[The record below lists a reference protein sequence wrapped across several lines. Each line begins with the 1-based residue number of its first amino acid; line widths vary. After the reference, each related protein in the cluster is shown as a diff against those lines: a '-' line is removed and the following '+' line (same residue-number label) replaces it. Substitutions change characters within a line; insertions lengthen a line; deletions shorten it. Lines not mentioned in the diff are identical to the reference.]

1 MDRGA
6 KELRFR
12 QGLNHL
18 SDGYKYVPGRAHILS
33 STGIS
38 PENLLLTENL
48 ADTSGSLLTE
58 TETQPASPL
67 SSSKR
72 IVELDGLRGIA
83 ILLVLIWHFLAIPLR
98 ENQGILSRAFAAA
111 GILTWSGV
119 DLFFVLSGFL
129 IGGILLD
136 SVRSPGYFKV
146 FYLRRFYR
154 IVPIY
159 ALTLL
164 AFWIGSAWFRKSPSA
179 IWSPLFTKS
188 LPWYAYAGYLQNL
201 WMAKWNTLGAGWMAA
216 TWSLAVEE
224 QFYLGLPILVRTVT
238 KSRLLWIVLAL
249 VLGAPIL
256 RTLLYLIIPAG
267 PNAAYVLM
275 PCRADALLL
284 GVTAAILLRRND
296 VWEWLVQN
304 QAKLFR
310 VFLLLSAGVV
320 LFMVRGWGLLT
331 MPMTTLGYTWMA
343 MFYLSILMMA
353 ILPGTAWLKRCL
365 RVKYLTG
372 LGTISYGVY
381 LIHGPVY
388 EMSYALLKKESPALR
403 NFSDWGVT
411 ILVVVLTIAI
421 ASVSWRFFEKRLVR
435 RGHMHSY

>member
-1 MDRGA
+1 MLSADSERDSSSPLGP
-6 KELRFR
+6 ETTTR
-12 QGLNHL
+12 LN
-18 SDGYKYVPGRAHILS
+18 
-33 STGIS
+33 
-38 PENLLLTENL
+38 
-48 ADTSGSLLTE
+48 
-58 TETQPASPL
+58 SPL

-83 ILLVLIWHFLAIPLR
+83 ILLVLIWHFFAIPLR
-98 ENQGILSRAFAAA
+98 ENHGFLSRAVAAA

-136 SVRSPGYFKV
+136 SVNSPRYFKV

-159 ALTLL
+159 AVTLL
-164 AFWIGSAWFRKSPSA
+164 AFWIGCAWFRKSPSA

-201 WMAKWNTLGAGWMAA
+201 WMAMWNTLGAGWMAA

-224 QFYLGLPILVRTVT
+224 QFYLGLPILVRILPR
-238 KSRLLWIVLAL
+238 SRLLWIVMLL
-249 VLGAPIL
+249 VLSAPVL
-256 RTLLYLIIPAG
+256 RTLFYILTPAG

-275 PCRADALLL
+275 PCRSDALLL
-284 GVTAAILLRRND
+284 GVTAAIVLRRND
-296 VWEWLVQN
+296 VWEWLVQR
-304 QAKLFR
+304 QAKLFQ
-310 VFLLLSAGVV
+310 VFLVLGMGVV
-320 LFMVRGWGLLT
+320 LFTLRGWGLLT

-343 MFYLSILMMA
+343 MFYLVILLMA
-353 ILPGTAWLKRCL
+353 VLPGRGRLKQCL
-365 RVKYLTG
+365 RAKYLTG

-388 EMSYALLKKESPALR
+388 EMSYALLKKQSPALR
-403 NFSDWGVT
+403 NFSDWGVAV
-411 ILVVVLTIAI
+411 LVIVLTITI